1 MTKLSKAASSLV
13 YRLRSRG
20 FRIDT
25 KARTVL
31 VSFNGSNEL
40 PDLSPLNR
48 LRDEFGFQVLTCLM
62 GDSQRARVY
71 ISGPIAHYD
80 LEERKIAFKN
90 AKKKLRKMGYLPVNP
105 MDNGLPQ
112 PGDWRDHMRADI
124 ANLLRC
130 QYIYFLPEW
139 QYSKGC
145 RLELDVA
152 MSCGLKVLKF

>member
-31 VSFNGSNEL
+31 VSFNWSNEL

-80 LEERKIAFKN
+80 LE
-90 AKKKLRKMGYLPVNP
+90 
-105 MDNGLPQ
+105 D
-112 PGDWRDHMRADI
+112 
-124 ANLLRC
+124 
-130 QYIYFLPEW
+130 
-139 QYSKGC
+139 
-145 RLELDVA
+145 
-152 MSCGLKVLKF
+152 